1 MLSCLRSI
9 HPKLLFMLLLCGACS
24 DPEPRPADEGRWS
37 IVVESEAA
45 ALTSV
50 HGRGS
55 DDVWMVG
62 ADDGEGPVVLN
73 WNGQSWRRLS
83 TGFVGDLWWVQALD
97 NGSVLMS
104 GSDAHVLA
112 YRNGEFERLPSPGL
126 GKHIVFGLWA
136 SSDKD
141 LYAVGS
147 TAGRNGFVWHY
158 DGEAWRD
165 LPLPNEIPQNDNH
178 DIPAFFKVWGA
189 SAGDVWVVGSRGVV
203 LRGNAREGFSYLD
216 SGTDAAL
223 FTVHGSEGRALM
235 VGGDAEGQLLEI
247 SDLSDADFMNQA
259 PDDTPLLQGVYA
271 VDDRSAW
278 AVGLGASVYHS
289 GSGAWRE
296 VPTNLRVPVESLHAV
311 WVDSEGGVWA
321 VGGNVLSN
329 DLDGGV
335 AIHHGAGVTPF
346 TLEHGEAPA
355 PSCPRGAIDPEPD
368 ASMAR
373 RWNEQLLNAIRRD
386 TPRPTV
392 HARNLFH
399 FSLAVWD
406 AWSAYDEIAQG
417 YVTGDKVDLDEVED
431 IEAAREEA
439 IAYAA
444 YRLLSYRYESA
455 IGGEV
460 TIACLGA
467 FMEELGYDPDRS
479 DAEGSAPSEVGNR
492 VGAAVIEAFAD
503 DGCNEQNNYAD
514 PDEYEPDNPLLVVD
528 DPGTHLDHPLIWQKL
543 VLAEAVTQNG
553 IVQGSGAQPYIGA
566 HWRNVTPFAL
576 ERSASGVPYFA
587 GDSPPTELDDD
598 LIDAVVEIIRK
609 SAELD
614 LSDGERWDISPGGY
628 GNNSLGSDAGE
639 GHPENPIT
647 GQPYEAQEVRRGDF
661 TRVLAEFWADGP
673 SSETP
678 PGHWNTLANEVSYHP
693 DFERRLFGE
702 GDELDPLAWD
712 VHLYLAL
719 NGAVHDAAIAAW
731 ELKREYVTA
740 RPISLVR
747 YLAGLGQRTDPELP
761 AYDEGGLPLVDGLI
775 ELITDDTVE
784 AGERHAHLAR
794 YVGELALRSWRG
806 EPGDRERELGGVG
819 WVRALDWI
827 PYQRRTFVTPA
838 FPGYTSGHS
847 TFSRSAAQ
855 TLTELSGSE
864 YFPGGLGEF
873 VAEPGYL
880 FFEYGPSEPVRLQWA
895 TYFDAA
901 DQAGQS
907 RLWGGIHIRNDDYDG
922 RRIGSVVGSQAVA
935 KARQYFEGTARGR

>member
-1 MLSCLRSI
+1 MLSRLRFKCLE
-9 HPKLLFMLLLCGACS
+9 LAALLLCGACGE
-24 DPEPRPADEGRWS
+24 PELLVTQSHWS
-37 IVVESEAA
+37 VVVESEAA

-50 HGRGS
+50 HGR
-55 DDVWMVG
+55 DKNDVWMVG
-62 ADDGEGPVVLN
+62 ADAGDGPLVLH
-73 WNGQSWRRLS
+73 WNGERWRRFS
-83 TGFVGDLWWVQALD
+83 TGYQGDLWWVQALD
-97 NGSVLMS
+97 DGSVLMS
-104 GSDAHVLA
+104 GSEAQILA
-112 YRNGEFERLPSPGL
+112 YRDGRFERLPSPGL
-126 GKHIVFGLWA
+126 GKHIVFGFWA
-136 SSDKD
+136 ADDDD

-158 DGEAWRD
+158 DGNVWRD
-165 LPLPNEIPQNDNH
+165 LPLPSEIPQNDRH

-189 SAGDVWVVGSRGVV
+189 SADDVWVVGGGGVV
-203 LRGNAREGFSYLD
+203 LRGNARDGFSYLD
-216 SGTDAAL
+216 SGTEAAL
-223 FTVHGSEGRALM
+223 FTIHGTRERALI
-235 VGGDAEGQLLEI
+235 VGGGAEGQLLEVG
-247 SDLSDADFMNQA
+247 DLEEPDFVNQA
-259 PDDTPLLQGVYA
+259 PEGAPLLQGVHA
-271 VDDRSAW
+271 VDSHSAW

-289 GSGAWRE
+289 ASGPWRE
-296 VPTNLRVPVESLHAV
+296 VVTDLRVPVESLHAV
-311 WVDSEGGVWA
+311 WVDPEGGVWA

-335 AIHHGAGVTPF
+335 AIHRGPTVTHL
-346 TLEHGEAPA
+346 TLEPGAAP
-355 PSCPRGAIDPEPD
+355 PTSCPHGAIDPEPS

-406 AWSAYDEIAQG
+406 AWAAYDEGAAG
-417 YVTGDKVDLDEVED
+417 VVTDDKVELDEVDD

-444 YRLLSYRYESA
+444 YRLLEYRYRSA
-455 IGGEV
+455 IGGDV
-460 TIACLGA
+460 TRACLDA
-467 FMEELGYDPDRS
+467 FMLELGYDPAQT
-479 DAEGSAPSEVGNR
+479 DATGDAPSEVGNR
-492 VGAAVIEAFAD
+492 IGEAVIEAFAD

-514 PDEYEPDNPLLVVD
+514 PDRFEPDNPLLVVD
-528 DPGTHLDHPLIWQKL
+528 EPGARLEHPLVWQRL

-553 IVQGSGAQPYIGA
+553 IAQGSGAQPYIGA

-576 ERSASGVPYFA
+576 ERSEPGAPYFA
-587 GDSPPTELDDD
+587 GDNPPTAFDDD

-614 LSDGERWDISPGGY
+614 PSDGERWDISPAGY
-628 GNNSLGSDAGE
+628 GNNPLGSDQGQ
-639 GHPENPIT
+639 GHAVNPVT
-647 GQPYEAQEVRRGDF
+647 GRPYQAQPVLRGDF

-673 SSETP
+673 NSETP
-678 PGHWNTLANEVSYHP
+678 PGHWNTLANYVSYHP
-693 DFERRLFGE
+693 QFERRLFGK

-712 VHLYLAL
+712 VHVYLAL
-719 NGAVHDAAIAAW
+719 NGALHDAAIAAW
-731 ELKREYVTA
+731 ELKREYVSA

-747 YLAGLGQRTDPELP
+747 YLAGLGQRSDPELP
-761 AYDEGGLPLVDGLI
+761 AYHEGGLPLIDGLI
-775 ELITDDTVE
+775 ELITEETVE
-784 AGERHAHLAR
+784 PGERHAHLGR

-806 EPGDRERELGGVG
+806 EPGDRARELGGVG

-855 TLTELSGSE
+855 VLAELSGSE

-880 FFEYGPSEPVRLQWA
+880 FFEYGPSETVKLQWA
-895 TYFDAA
+895 TYYDAA

-922 RRIGSVVGSQAVA
+922 RKIGSLVGSGAVA
-935 KARQYFEGTARGR
+935 KARLYFEDME